1 MELGTHTY
9 LYGDNK
15 TDGHKVVV
23 ENDKLSR

>member
-1 MELGTHTY
+1 MELGTRTY

>member
-1 MELGTHTY
+1 MELGTRTY
-9 LYGDNK
+9 LYSDNK